1 MPPVRKAPTFRR
13 SKRAVDPQFQW
24 AIDTE
29 LVGLTLELQ
38 PAQDIVVSP
47 QYTTELHS
55 WFLDQVRRIDAALST
70 RLHDGQSE
78 KPFTVS
84 SLRGD
89 IHTQGRSLQCSK
101 DQTYQWTITALAR
114 PVVAWLEQWLQKP
127 PETMQLRS
135 GTFHIRQWTVSHP
148 PTTYAQLRQAPLPEP
163 PTITLTFTSPTSFR
177 RQGNHLPLPM
187 PANVFRSYLRRWN
200 DFSGQ
205 AVDQDDFLTWVE
217 TYVVILRHHLQ
228 STKVAAGKI
237 GSVTGFTGSVQF
249 GLSAKAKQEPAFIPQ
264 WLALG
269 QLAPYCG
276 TGHKT
281 TFGLGQTQRGWT
293 EAATA
298 TVATAVQDL
307 LGQRTAALIDRFLA
321 QRQRLGGDR
330 ATKTAETW
338 ATILARREMGE
349 SLQTISQ
356 DLEMPYETVKTYV
369 KLARR
374 ALATDVA
381 TKGG

>member
-1 MPPVRKAPTFRR
+1 MPSVRKAPRR
-13 SKRAVDPQFQW
+13 PKRTVDPKLQW
-24 AIDTE
+24 ANDTE

-38 PAQDIVVSP
+38 PDQDIVVSP

-55 WFLDQVRRIDAALST
+55 WFLDQVRRLDHALST

-84 SLRGD
+84 SLSGV
-89 IHTQGRSLQCSK
+89 IYTQGRSLQFSK
-101 DQTYQWTITALAR
+101 DQSYQWTITALSR

-148 PTTYAQLRQAPLPEP
+148 PTTYAQLLQTPLPEP
-163 PTITLTFTSPTSFR
+163 PTITLTFNSPTSFR

-187 PANVFRSYLRRWN
+187 PANVFHSYLRRWN
-200 DFSGQ
+200 DFSGK
-205 AVDQDDFLTWVE
+205 AVDQDDFIAWVE

-228 STKVAAGKI
+228 STKVAVGKS

-249 GLSAKAKQEPAFIPQ
+249 GLSAKAKQRPETIEPWF
-264 WLALG
+264 ALG
-269 QLAPYCG
+269 RLAPYCG

-281 TFGLGQTQRGWT
+281 TFGLGQTQQGWA
-293 EAATA
+293 EAANA
-298 TVATAVQDL
+298 TSPTAVQDL
-307 LGQRTAALIDRFLA
+307 LGQRMEELTEHFTA
-321 QRQRLGGDR
+321 QRKRLGGYR

-349 SLQTISQ
+349 SLQTIAQ

-374 ALATDVA
+374 ALTMKEV
-381 TKGG
+381 